1 MGMTSGKQK
10 TRRRIH
16 FLFLPLSFFLVE
28 VFAFLFLS
36 LNTEEFRLAQ
46 LWPLAFGALWA
57 AILSGFVRL
66 FPAKAGRVVYGILY
80 FVAAIY
86 AAVQTGYFYL
96 FSEMMWLSDFRYAS
110 EGSDYFSVL
119 LSYPIG
125 WWLGLAALAV
135 QGIVIL
141 MKFPRWKQKLS
152 LIHISEPTRP

>member
-57 AILSGFVRL
+57 AILSCFVRL
-66 FPAKAGRVVYGILY
+66 FPAKAGRVVYGICISSPQSTPLC
-80 FVAAIY
+80 
-86 AAVQTGYFYL
+86 
-96 FSEMMWLSDFRYAS
+96 R
-110 EGSDYFSVL
+110 
-119 LSYPIG
+119 
-125 WWLGLAALAV
+125 
-135 QGIVIL
+135 QGIFIF
-141 MKFPRWKQKLS
+141 FPR
-152 LIHISEPTRP
+152 

>member
-46 LWPLAFGALWA
+46 FWPLAFGALWA

-66 FPAKAGRVVYGILY
+66 FPAKGEWCTVFCISSPRSTPLC
-80 FVAAIY
+80 
-86 AAVQTGYFYL
+86 
-96 FSEMMWLSDFRYAS
+96 R
-110 EGSDYFSVL
+110 
-119 LSYPIG
+119 
-125 WWLGLAALAV
+125 
-135 QGIVIL
+135 QGIFIC
-141 MKFPRWKQKLS
+141 FPR
-152 LIHISEPTRP
+152 

>member
-57 AILSGFVRL
+57 AILSCFVRL
-66 FPAKAGRVVYGILY
+66 FPAKAGRVV
-80 FVAAIY
+80 
-86 AAVQTGYFYL
+86 
-96 FSEMMWLSDFRYAS
+96 
-110 EGSDYFSVL
+110 
-119 LSYPIG
+119 
-125 WWLGLAALAV
+125 
-135 QGIVIL
+135 
-141 MKFPRWKQKLS
+141 
-152 LIHISEPTRP
+152 